1 MIGTNTRGMR
11 RTTLAGLIVTI
22 SASNVTGALVYQEKN
37 APAAQAA
44 DKDGWKSLFDGKS
57 LEGWKK
63 TDFREGGEVRVDKA
77 FRSEGP
83 AIVLD
88 AGSRLSGFQYENGK
102 DLPKTDYE
110 ITLEAMK
117 TKGSDFFCGLT
128 FPVGN
133 SHATLVLGGW
143 GGGVVGISSIDN
155 SDASENT
162 TTQYHNFMMDRWYKV
177 RVRVTEKKIEAWLDE
192 KQIIDQ
198 DITGKKVSLRPG
210 DISMQVPL
218 GISTYQTS
226 AAYRAIKLRELSKK

>member
-1 MIGTNTRGMR
+1 MILIRVRWTRLAALASLVIIISSSNGGAAS
-11 RTTLAGLIVTI
+11 TL
-22 SASNVTGALVYQEKN
+22 QEKHVG
-37 APAAQAA
+37 PAQTV

-63 TDFREGGEVRVDKA
+63 TDFREGGEVRVEKA
-77 FRSEGP
+77 FRNEGP
-83 AIVLD
+83 ALVLD
-88 AGSRLSGFQYENGK
+88 PGSRLSGFQYADGK

-128 FPVGN
+128 FPVGK

-162 TTQYHNFMMDRWYKV
+162 TTQYHNFMMDRWYKI
-177 RVRVTEKKIEAWLDE
+177 RVRVTEKKIEAWLDD

-198 DITGKKVSLRPG
+198 EITGKKVSLRPG

-226 AAYRAIKLRELSKK
+226 AAYRAIKLRELNKK